1 MARCAFMLVLVDQA
15 GEALNM
21 ICVNSVDA
29 NHGGAAMPML
39 SSVAPC
45 YLASGDVIVRIG
57 MLGR

>member
-1 MARCAFMLVLVDQA
+1 
-15 GEALNM
+15 M